1 MFDNFVFSGLGL
13 FGLVAVVW
21 LAIGVVLSVVM
32 GRRGHNGFGWLVT
45 GTLLGPFGIVL
56 AVDAGRHG
64 EGLTPLSVPRAERS
78 TADTA
83 PAPAPAGAG
92 PVDVLFGSDGSPES
106 AVALDAAVA
115 LLGDRVGRLTVAM
128 VVPYGDVT
136 APERR
141 AKESLRRLTDRTPGA
156 DLEILHG
163 NPSTALRQFAAEGGY
178 GLIVVGSRGKGLTNA
193 FLGSAAEELSR
204 RSEIPV
210 LVVGERQR
218 AATLQP
224 VGVGRQP

>member
-1 MFDNFVFSGLGL
+1 MFDNFVFSGLGV
-13 FGLVAVVW
+13 FGLVAVIW
-21 LAIGVVLSVVM
+21 LATGVVLSVVM

-64 EGLTPLSVPRAERS
+64 EHLAPLAVPGPGPS
-78 TADTA
+78 T
-83 PAPAPAGAG
+83 AGAG
-92 PVDVLFGSDGSPES
+92 PVHVLFGSDGSPES
-106 AVALDAAVA
+106 ATALDAAVA
-115 LLGDRVGRLTVAM
+115 LLGDRLGRLTVAT

-141 AKESLRRLTDRTPGA
+141 AKEGLRRLTDRAPAA
-156 DLEILHG
+156 DLEVLHG
-163 NPSTALRQFAAEGGY
+163 HPSTALRQFAAEGGY
-178 GLIVVGSRGKGLTNA
+178 GLIVVGSRGNGLTNA
-193 FLGSAAEELSR
+193 FLGSAAEELAR
-204 RSEIPV
+204 HSEIPV

-218 AATLQP
+218 VAALQP